1 MVNPVLFYF
10 MCIVSFDKYDI
21 DLLNFEKLE
30 TALPSTMESH
40 PINDGQQLPQ
50 HQYGLLCMF
59 LIFS

>member
-1 MVNPVLFYF
+1 

-59 LIFS
+59 LFFS